1 MWCQRHL
8 RIRGRT
14 PTSRPIGRATSV
26 RKALAHLLKMT
37 LLTDDENATLA
48 AAISFVDEYQSS
60 VASDNDDFDCNDN
73 QKHAAFPSSQQ
84 VIHVIEEDPSE
95 DGNSDESELLLP
107 LEEITASDDDLFEQL
122 ALTIRSVDT
131 ESDASSSSS
140 SSLVLPHLV
149 PKQLPLQRTV
159 RTSTNALLMKKKAA
173 DKKPVRWDANKAR
186 NERKQELI
194 YLRKKVAELESQL
207 RDVKKNKKPR
217 IASFRTSSAPY
228 QIHPADRPS
237 QALRFTIPIVTVQT
251 SNPAVASVWKEI
263 AGRQSDERV
272 RSERENIR
280 LKLVLENQ
288 IKIAKSLQKFLN
300 KSTATR
306 EIEKCIHGAK
316 GLRHLHPPPSDRTE
330 NQIFEDL
337 LAGVDS
343 AYDEI
348 DAVFADNGLA
358 RSEIPRMDA
367 RMRTDAVHGMFLEVF
382 ANKLLPFD
390 VHTTGAAVWN
400 HFVYTKERVPY
411 RYYYHTKPRNINT
424 TEDTIVENYKL
435 EMHVNHTSAHFHVK
449 QVLRRYVEKDRV
461 VVVWRAFYDPLEF
474 SGEPLTGVQFL
485 EKGYIVVKKPTTISG
500 DMSLFQ
506 TCYIANPVL
515 TGDLMDEDHPMVG
528 AVTDFVLSSTAGNI
542 TASHQMVENVLLEQ
556 ALKNGGGAL

>member
-1 MWCQRHL
+1 
-8 RIRGRT
+8 
-14 PTSRPIGRATSV
+14 
-26 RKALAHLLKMT
+26 MT
-37 LLTDDENATLA
+37 QLTDDDSATFA
-48 AAISFVDEYQSS
+48 AMISFVDEYQSS
-60 VASDNDDFDCNDN
+60 AASDNDDFDVGEL
-73 QKHAAFPSSQQ
+73 QLMTARAHAPAAYSSSQHL
-84 VIHVIEEDPSE
+84 IHAINEEPSE
-95 DGNSDESELLLP
+95 DDNGDESELSLP
-107 LEEITASDDDLFEQL
+107 LEELTASDVDLLDQL
-122 ALTIRSVDT
+122 VLTIQSVDA

-140 SSLVLPHLV
+140 SSSPVLPHLV
-149 PKQLPLQRTV
+149 PKQPPLQRTV
-159 RTSTNALLMKKKAA
+159 GGSANALTIKKKASE
-173 DKKPVRWDANKAR
+173 KKQLKWDPNKSR

-194 YLRKKVAELESQL
+194 YLRKKVSELEAQL
-207 RDVKKNKKPR
+207 RDVNKKKKPR
-217 IASFRTSSAPY
+217 IASSRTSSSPY

-237 QALRFTIPIVTVQT
+237 HALSFSIPIATVQT

-272 RSERENIR
+272 KSERENIR

-316 GLRHLHPPPSDRTE
+316 GLRHVHPPPSDRTE

-337 LAGVDS
+337 LSGVDN

-348 DAVFADNGLA
+348 DAVFAANGLA

-367 RMRTDAVHGMFLEVF
+367 KMRTDAAQGMFLEVF
-382 ANKLLPFD
+382 ANKMLPFD
-390 VHTTGAAVWN
+390 IHKTGAAVWN
-400 HFVYTKERVPY
+400 HFVYTKERMPY
-411 RYYYHTKPRNINT
+411 RYYYHTKPKNINA

-435 EMHVNHTSAHFHVK
+435 EMQVNHTSAYFHVK

-474 SGEPLTGVQFL
+474 SGEPLTGVQVL

-500 DMSLFQ
+500 NMSLFQ

-515 TGDLMDEDHPMVG
+515 TGDLMDEDNPMVG
-528 AVTDFVLSSTAGNI
+528 AVTDFVLSATAGNI

-556 ALKNGGGAL
+556 ALKNGAL

>member
-1 MWCQRHL
+1 
-8 RIRGRT
+8 
-14 PTSRPIGRATSV
+14 
-26 RKALAHLLKMT
+26 MT
-37 LLTDDENATLA
+37 LLTDDDSATLA
-48 AAISFVDEYQSS
+48 AALSFVDEYQSPA
-60 VASDNDDFDCNDN
+60 ASDYDECDHDDN
-73 QKHAAFPSSQQ
+73 QQFQYHAAFASSRRM
-84 VIHVIEEDPSE
+84 IHVIEEEP
-95 DGNSDESELLLP
+95 SDEPELLLP
-107 LEEITASDDDLFEQL
+107 LGVLTASDDDLLDQPTL
-122 ALTIRSVDT
+122 MVGSVDS
-131 ESDASSSSS
+131 ESDVSSSSS
-140 SSLVLPHLV
+140 SSLVLPPLV
-149 PKQLPLQRTV
+149 PKQPPLQRPV
-159 RTSTNALLMKKKAA
+159 RSNALIMKKKAA
-173 DKKPVRWDANKAR
+173 ENKPVRWDPNKSR

-194 YLRKKVAELESQL
+194 YLRKKVSELEAQL
-207 RDVKKNKKPR
+207 RDVNKKKKPR
-217 IASFRTSSAPY
+217 IASSRTSSSPY

-237 QALRFTIPIVTVQT
+237 QALRFTIPIATVQT

-272 RSERENIR
+272 KSERENIR

-316 GLRHLHPPPSDRTE
+316 GLRHVHPPPSDRTE

-337 LAGVDS
+337 LSGVDN

-348 DAVFADNGLA
+348 DAVFAANGLA

-367 RMRTDAVHGMFLEVF
+367 KMRTDAAQGMFLEVF
-382 ANKLLPFD
+382 ANKMLPFD
-390 VHTTGAAVWN
+390 IHKTGAAVWN

-411 RYYYHTKPRNINT
+411 RYYYHTKPKNINA

-435 EMHVNHTSAHFHVK
+435 EMQVNHTSAYFHVK

-500 DMSLFQ
+500 NMSLFQ

-515 TGDLMDEDHPMVG
+515 TGDLMDEDNPMVG
-528 AVTDFVLSSTAGNI
+528 AVTDFVLSATAGNI

-556 ALKNGGGAL
+556 ALKNGAL